1 MKASDSPNTLT
12 NIKKLTESELKKY
25 IREHQSLIKKER
37 ELINKAEEVF
47 ERNFVDDERKANVGK
62 CYKHSN
68 GYSSE
73 EMWDQYDII
82 KEYAVDNNGYGQY
95 RVLTYF
101 ESDNESVIEL
111 VFKNV
116 GLFMEDEKYT
126 PITEEEAQVAL
137 NSVVERLIGTPYG
150 G

>member
-1 MKASDSPNTLT
+1 MKAANSPNTLT
-12 NIKKLTESELKKY
+12 NIKKLTKSELKKY

-37 ELINKAEEVF
+37 ELINKAEEVL
-47 ERNFVDDERKANVGK
+47 ERNFEDNERKSIIGT
-62 CYKHSN
+62 CYRHNN

-82 KEYAVDNNGYGQY
+82 KEYVINNNGYGQY

-101 ESDNESVIEL
+101 ESDNESSIEL
-111 VFKNV
+111 TFKDV
-116 GLFMEDEKYT
+116 GLFMGEERYT
-126 PITEEEAQVAL
+126 LITEEEAQVAL